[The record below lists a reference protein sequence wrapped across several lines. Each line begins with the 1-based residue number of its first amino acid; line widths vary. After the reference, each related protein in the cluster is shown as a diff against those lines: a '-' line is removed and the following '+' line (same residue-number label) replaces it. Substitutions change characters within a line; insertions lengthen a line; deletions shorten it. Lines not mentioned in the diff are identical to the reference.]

1 MSLHPLHR
9 AAFLQALM
17 ADSFMTEE
25 QAKKLLRKMKE
36 GANDDV
42 YHQLLVEV
50 NNSLAFAH
58 LQVRTVLNPVDRI
71 RYVGLINKTADELSK
86 VATQYKIEERN
97 YFKHVVEHIATS
109 SNYVADQPSAPC
121 ASEREL
127 HNMDLSAAALATQ
140 PGSPHAAGP
149 SGSQNP
155 CSPTAA
161 TTTRLNRFSK
171 ADRVETLK
179 RLIADNWLAPAVN
192 QPHHVCLGARTF
204 LELSEFLLS
213 LELSQETRNAWQ
225 QVL

>member
-1 MSLHPLHR
+1 
-9 AAFLQALM
+9 M

-58 LQVRTVLNPVDRI
+58 LQVRTVLNP
-71 RYVGLINKTADELSK
+71 
-86 VATQYKIEERN
+86 
-97 YFKHVVEHIATS
+97 VEHIATS

-161 TTTRLNRFSK
+161 TTTRLNRFSE